1 MPNHPDLA
9 ILACYAHPDDEQG
22 ITGTLRRC
30 VEQGIRTG
38 ILCATRG
45 EVGEIADPALATPE
59 TLGVVREQELRRAAD
74 VIGVSDVFFL
84 DYRDSGMI
92 GTPENADKSNWI
104 NADEQEAVGRMVKI
118 IRAYKPT
125 VLVTFDE
132 TGGYG
137 HPDHLAICRRT
148 TTAFHAAND
157 PAQYPEAGA
166 PFKVSRLFYAS
177 FGRSMLAKMGEYFAA
192 NNLPVPFPDVDPST
206 MGMPDE
212 LITNRVNA
220 ESYLDLKRRSL
231 SEHKTQMN
239 PNSPMTKLP
248 DEVWRPLRVTESFAL
263 VAGEPFPPDADPSDL
278 FAGLR

>member
-1 MPNHPDLA
+1 MTDLA

-30 VEQGIRTG
+30 VEQGIRTA

-59 TLGVVREQELRRAAD
+59 TLGAVREDELRRAAAI
-74 VIGVSDVFFL
+74 IGVQDVFLL

-92 GTPENADKSNWI
+92 GTPENADKRNFI
-104 NADEQEAVGRMVKI
+104 NADEDETVGQIVKV
-118 IRAYKPT
+118 IRTFKPT
-125 VLVTFDE
+125 ILVTFDE

-137 HPDHLAICRRT
+137 HPDHLAINRRT
-148 TTAFHAAND
+148 MVAFHAAAD
-157 PAQYPEAGA
+157 PTRYPEAGA

-177 FGRSMLAKMGEYFAA
+177 FGRSMINQMRDYFKQQG
-192 NNLPVPFPDVDPST
+192 LPAFFEDVDPNK

-212 LITNRVNA
+212 AITNRVDVTT
-220 ESYLDLKRRSL
+220 YVDLKRRSVL
-231 SEHKTQMN
+231 EHRTQMN
-239 PNSPMTKLP
+239 PNSPMMKVP
-248 DEVWRPLRVTESFAL
+248 DEVWTQWRATESFAL
-263 VAGEPFPPDADPSDL
+263 VAGVPFPPGADQSDL